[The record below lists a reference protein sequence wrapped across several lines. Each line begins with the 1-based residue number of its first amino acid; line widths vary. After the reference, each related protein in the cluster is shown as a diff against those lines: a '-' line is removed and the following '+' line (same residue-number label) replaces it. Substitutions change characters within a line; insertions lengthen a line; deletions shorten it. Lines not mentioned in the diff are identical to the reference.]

1 MYLCVLFSPIHCFSG
16 ALNKTSFVSFCASD
30 PCDLGPRMIAQPQK
44 NVKGARNKIM
54 RNLTNLDEGIH

>member
-30 PCDLGPRMIAQPQK
+30 PCDLGPRIIAQPQK
-44 NVKGARNKIM
+44 NVKGR
-54 RNLTNLDEGIH
+54 GIKL